1 MPADTLVV
9 LDRPSL
15 DADPH
20 SPGGPAHRLDPGG
33 RGDLDVTDLG
43 FTRGDGI
50 FETINLVDGRLQALD
65 AHLDRF
71 ARSARMLDLP
81 RPDRAAWVDAIAT
94 AVAAHPRVAEAMLK
108 TILTRGVEGGG
119 RPTGVVVVQTSPD
132 FGPARRDGVR
142 VVLLDRGLRSD
153 VQATSP
159 WLLAGAKT
167 LSYAVNR
174 AASREA
180 AHRGADDAVFVS
192 SDGYLL
198 EGPSANLVLLA
209 GGELVTP
216 PPSLGLLPGTTQA
229 DLFALAPGLG
239 LGTAVRPLRAGDL
252 EAAEAAW
259 LVSSARNAAPIRAV
273 DGVDRRVDP
282 DLSARIN
289 AALLAR

>member
-1 MPADTLVV
+1 MPAETLVV

-15 DADPH
+15 DAEAH
-20 SPGGPAHRLDPGG
+20 SPGGPAHRIDPSG

-43 FTRGDGI
+43 FTRGDGV

-71 ARSARMLDLP
+71 ERSARMLDLP
-81 RPDRAAWVDAIAT
+81 RPDRPAWLEAIGA
-94 AVAAHPRVAEAMLK
+94 AVAAHPPVAEAMVK

-119 RPTGVVVVQTSPD
+119 RPTGVVFVQTSPD

-153 VQATSP
+153 VQSTSP

-174 AASREA
+174 AAAREA
-180 AHRGADDAVFVS
+180 ARRGADDALFVS

-198 EGPSANLVLLA
+198 EGPTSNLVLLT

-229 DLFALAPGLG
+229 DLFALALGLG
-239 LGTAVRPLRAGDL
+239 LETAVRPLRSGDL
-252 EAAEAAW
+252 EAADAAW
-259 LVSSARNAAPIRAV
+259 LVSSARNAAPVRAV
-273 DGVDRRVDP
+273 DGTDRRVDA

>member
-1 MPADTLVV
+1 MPAETLVV
-9 LDRPSL
+9 LARPSL
-15 DADPH
+15 DAPEHDGAPD
-20 SPGGPAHRLDPGG
+20 GTIE
-33 RGDLDVTDLG
+33 VTDLG
-43 FTRGDGI
+43 FTRGDGV

-71 ARSARMLDLP
+71 ERSARMLDLP
-81 RPDRAAWVDAIAT
+81 RPDRTAWRAAIDE
-94 AVAAHPRVAEAMLK
+94 AVAAHPRVPEAMVK
-108 TILTRGVEGGG
+108 TILSHGVEGDG
-119 RPTGVVVVQTSPD
+119 RPTGLVFVQTSPD

-142 VVLLDRGLRSD
+142 IVLLDRGLRSD
-153 VQATSP
+153 VQRTSP

-180 AHRGADDAVFVS
+180 VRRGADDALFVS
-192 SDGYLL
+192 SDGFLL
-198 EGPSANLVLLA
+198 EGPTSNLVLLA

-229 DLFALAPGLG
+229 DLFALAGGLG
-239 LGTAVRPLRAGDL
+239 LGTAERPLRAEDL
-252 EAAEAAW
+252 AAAEAAW

-273 DGVDRRVDP
+273 DAQERRVDRE
-282 DLSARIN
+282 LTARIN

>member
-9 LDRPSL
+9 LGRPSL
-15 DADPH
+15 DT
-20 SPGGPAHRLDPGG
+20 PAHDAGSASVLDATG
-33 RGDLDVTDLG
+33 RGGLDVTDLG
-43 FTRGDGI
+43 FTRGDGV

-71 ARSARMLDLP
+71 DNSARMLDLP
-81 RPDRAAWVDAIAT
+81 RPDRAAWRTAIDE
-94 AVAAHPRVAEAMLK
+94 AVAAHPRVPEAMVK
-108 TILTRGVEGGG
+108 TILSRGVEGDG
-119 RPTGVVVVQTSPD
+119 RPTGVVFVQTSPD

-153 VQATSP
+153 VQHTSP

-180 AHRGADDAVFVS
+180 LRRGADDALFVS
-192 SDGYLL
+192 SDGFLL
-198 EGPSANLVLLA
+198 EGPTSNLVLLA

-229 DLFALAPGLG
+229 DLFALAGGLG
-239 LGTAVRPLRAGDL
+239 LGTAERPLRAEDL
-252 EAAEAAW
+252 AAAEAAW

-273 DGVDRRVDP
+273 DAQERRVDHE
-282 DLSARIN
+282 LTARIN